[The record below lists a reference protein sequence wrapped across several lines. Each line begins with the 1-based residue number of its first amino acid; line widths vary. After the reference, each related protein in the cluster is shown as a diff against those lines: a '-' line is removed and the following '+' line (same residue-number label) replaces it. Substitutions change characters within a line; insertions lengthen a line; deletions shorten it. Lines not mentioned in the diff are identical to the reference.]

1 MNEQD
6 SESLDSLRESSVFEL
21 AVKTAE
27 SKAEVLEMIREHD
40 LSEEAFSNRFPV
52 LAKVAQGLP
61 DVPDET
67 APPA

>member
-6 SESLDSLRESSVFEL
+6 SESMDSLRESSEFEL
-21 AVKTAE
+21 SIKTAE
-27 SKAEVLEMIREHD
+27 SKVEVLRILHEHG
-40 LSEEAFSNRFPV
+40 LSEEDLIDRFPA

-67 APPA
+67 APLV